1 MFQALVLLFEGG
13 PAWDRIVLKSQG
25 FATVLVLHLL
35 PMMLITAGLEGLGL
49 AHWGKWQPDF
59 RYYKPFS
66 PHQAIAY
73 EVGQSLLNLVM
84 ILICGWVV
92 QVLGRTFHGRITY
105 TYARSFAAAVYGLSP
120 MFLFRLL
127 DPFPGMSPYITWGLG
142 IVLSIWILY
151 DGLPRLLMPDP
162 THALGLYMSC
172 SIVLLLATCFVR
184 VVTALYLQGNVGFSH
199 TFLGRHL
206 LDLMGR

>member
-1 MFQALVLLFEGG
+1 MIQALVLMFEGG
-13 PAWDRIVLKSQG
+13 PAWDRIVLKAQG
-25 FATVLVLHLL
+25 FARVFWLRLL
-35 PMMLITAGLEGLGL
+35 PMLVITTVLEGLGL
-49 AHWGKWQPDF
+49 VHWGKWQPDF
-59 RYYKPFS
+59 RYCKPFS

-73 EVGQSLLNLVM
+73 ELGQSALNLGM
-84 ILICGWVV
+84 ILVCAWVV

-105 TYARSFAAAVYGLSP
+105 TYARSFTAVVYGLSP

-127 DPFPGMSPYITWGLG
+127 DPFPSMSPYITWALG

-151 DGLPRLLMPDP
+151 DGLPRLLKPDP

-172 SIVLLLATCFVR
+172 AIVLLLATGLVR

-199 TFLGRHL
+199 TLIGRHL
-206 LDLMGR
+206 MDVMGH